1 MSDNA
6 AKTARLGLGQAIEVR
21 RAHLGLKRKDL
32 AEKASLSYPYISE
45 LENGGKE
52 PSAKALRQIADALE
66 MGVAD
71 LIALGEQYQDGNDEP
86 MTSPPLFSLWALSN
100 LAEKT
105 TTAPGNL
112 WPGSGAVAQTAATF
126 EPPLAGTDEV
136 RALVRSIVR
145 EEVER
150 LVADELP
157 VIVARE
163 LRKVLADPSGTD

>member
-6 AKTARLGLGQAIEVR
+6 AKTASHGLGRAIAVQR
-21 RAHLGLKRKDL
+21 VHLGLKRKDL
-32 AEKASLSYPYISE
+32 AEKAGLSYPYISE

-71 LIALGEQYQDGNDEP
+71 LIAMGEQYQEANDDGADQRIA
-86 MTSPPLFSLWALSN
+86 MSTVAALSAPPHR
-100 LAEKT
+100 AERGNAVT
-105 TTAPGNL
+105 GGAPA
-112 WPGSGAVAQTAATF
+112 PAAPF
-126 EPPLAGTDEV
+126 EPPQPANDEL
-136 RALVRSIVR
+136 RAIVRSVVR

-163 LRKVLADPSGTD
+163 LRRVLADTSGKD

>member
-6 AKTARLGLGQAIEVR
+6 AKTARQALGRAIAVR
-21 RAHLGLKRKDL
+21 RVHLGLKRKDL

-66 MGVAD
+66 TGVAE
-71 LIALGEQYQDGNDEP
+71 LIATGEQYQDSYED
-86 MTSPPLFSLWALSN
+86 SADQPLAMQSAAASAFSNSALRALALSR
-100 LAEKT
+100 AAHE
-105 TTAPGNL
+105 
-112 WPGSGAVAQTAATF
+112 SGVPF
-126 EPPLAGTDEV
+126 EPPQPADDEL
-136 RALVRSIVR
+136 RMIVRSVVR

-157 VIVARE
+157 GIVARE
-163 LRKVLADPSGTD
+163 LRGVLAETSETD